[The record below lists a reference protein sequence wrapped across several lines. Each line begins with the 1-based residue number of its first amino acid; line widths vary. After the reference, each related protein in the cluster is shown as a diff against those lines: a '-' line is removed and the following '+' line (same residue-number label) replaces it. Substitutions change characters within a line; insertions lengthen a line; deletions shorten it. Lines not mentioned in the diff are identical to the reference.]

1 MSILGKNKIDTKSED
16 RARFKIRL
24 LAKNRINQIIAL
36 MLAVLVLIN
45 IFIARPIKNKIQD
58 TKNMIKET
66 QLAEENL
73 GLNNYSGRIKYKNLG
88 EDINFYK
95 LISNNR
101 SLCSMEVKEVD
112 RNVLYKIKFNK
123 DKLDFKDFIINLK
136 TYGKSVCIH
145 RVSYGDGVY
154 DIEIYKK

>member
-58 TKNMIKET
+58 TENMIKET

-101 SLCSMEVKEVD
+101 SLCSM
-112 RNVLYKIKFNK
+112 
-123 DKLDFKDFIINLK
+123 
-136 TYGKSVCIH
+136 
-145 RVSYGDGVY
+145 
-154 DIEIYKK
+154 